1 MRICEKCG
9 TSELGVNSVGS
20 GGFSVYNTST
30 KVCDTLCET
39 CYEKLRSA
47 RERFEPDTEWV
58 TLKGPFN

>member
-47 RERFEPDTEWV
+47 RERFEE
-58 TLKGPFN
+58 TLPPLHH